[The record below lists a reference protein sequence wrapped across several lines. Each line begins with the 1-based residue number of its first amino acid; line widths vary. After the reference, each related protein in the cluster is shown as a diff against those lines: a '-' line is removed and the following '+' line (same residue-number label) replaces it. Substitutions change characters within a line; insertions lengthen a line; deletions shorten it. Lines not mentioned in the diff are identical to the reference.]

1 MNDNNIFGYYTGLT
15 FFNKLGLTTQVP
27 NVIEVTTN
35 KEKSNK
41 RTININGRKVI
52 LRRGKVF
59 IDNDNYKV
67 LQFLDMFNMIKL
79 YQIEENYDILKKYI
93 TENDFNQKNIVNLL
107 PKYSSKVIRLIFE
120 SGLIN
125 EFTQ

>member
-93 TENDFNQKNIVNLL
+93 TEN
-107 PKYSSKVIRLIFE
+107 
-120 SGLIN
+120 IN
-125 EFTQ
+125 G